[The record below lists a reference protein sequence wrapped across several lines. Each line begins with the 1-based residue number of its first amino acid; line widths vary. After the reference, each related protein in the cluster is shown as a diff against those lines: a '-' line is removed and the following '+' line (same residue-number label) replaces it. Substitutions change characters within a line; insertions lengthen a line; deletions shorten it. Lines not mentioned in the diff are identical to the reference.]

1 MSDVKE
7 LKRISLE
14 FRRLARNL
22 LGTGYET
29 ADISLYRFKEY
40 IDNTIII
47 NDILQNKIKNVEIDF
62 KECFPIE
69 SNDWCSVHIPR
80 EENKHIKAIYDL
92 IEYIVSNNIQL
103 LGISASYYCSS
114 RKFVDIIQNFLN
126 LTIKPLIDYIVDELS
141 KQILL
146 EEKINMPTV
155 NLNHTQNSTVSLAF
169 GSQQMVTSSINI
181 ENVEDIHKIIEDIK
195 KELEIIEM
203 DKEDKENLFDDLDV
217 VDEQINSSVE
227 KPTRLKKAYNN
238 ISSFLEKSTSV
249 ITKSTALALGIQKLI
264 ELVSPIIK

>member
-14 FRRLARNL
+14 FRRLASNL

-264 ELVSPIIK
+264 ELESPIIK

>member
-14 FRRLARNL
+14 FRRLASNL

-146 EEKINMPTV
+146 EEEINMPIV

>member
-14 FRRLARNL
+14 FRRLASNL

>member
-14 FRRLARNL
+14 FRRLASNL

-146 EEKINMPTV
+146 EERINMPTV

>member
-14 FRRLARNL
+14 FRRLASNL

-126 LTIKPLIDYIVDELS
+126 LTIKPLIDYIVDE
-141 KQILL
+141 
-146 EEKINMPTV
+146 INMPTV

>member
-14 FRRLARNL
+14 FRRLASNL

-169 GSQQMVTSSINI
+169 GSKQMVTSSINI

>member
-14 FRRLARNL
+14 FRRLASNL

-227 KPTRLKKAYNN
+227 KPTRLKKH
-238 ISSFLEKSTSV
+238 
-249 ITKSTALALGIQKLI
+249 
-264 ELVSPIIK
+264 III

>member
-1 MSDVKE
+1 
-7 LKRISLE
+7 
-14 FRRLARNL
+14 
-22 LGTGYET
+22 
-29 ADISLYRFKEY
+29 
-40 IDNTIII
+40 
-47 NDILQNKIKNVEIDF
+47 
-62 KECFPIE
+62 
-69 SNDWCSVHIPR
+69 
-80 EENKHIKAIYDL
+80 
-92 IEYIVSNNIQL
+92 
-103 LGISASYYCSS
+103 
-114 RKFVDIIQNFLN
+114 
-126 LTIKPLIDYIVDELS
+126 VDELS

-146 EEKINMPTV
+146 EEEINMPTV

>member
-1 MSDVKE
+1 
-7 LKRISLE
+7 
-14 FRRLARNL
+14 
-22 LGTGYET
+22 
-29 ADISLYRFKEY
+29 
-40 IDNTIII
+40 
-47 NDILQNKIKNVEIDF
+47 
-62 KECFPIE
+62 
-69 SNDWCSVHIPR
+69 
-80 EENKHIKAIYDL
+80 
-92 IEYIVSNNIQL
+92 
-103 LGISASYYCSS
+103 
-114 RKFVDIIQNFLN
+114 
-126 LTIKPLIDYIVDELS
+126 
-141 KQILL
+141 
-146 EEKINMPTV
+146 MPTV

>member
-14 FRRLARNL
+14 FRRLASNL

-47 NDILQNKIKNVEIDF
+47 KDILQNKIKNVEIDF

-146 EEKINMPTV
+146 EEEINMPTV